1 VKQIQVDIYL
11 NVLLKTACGETA
23 GRFFMNV
30 VYLCKMDIKITLF
43 RFLLLIPFVTAYG
56 CSLADQELPVLNTNS
71 STMYETQAD
80 SLYFYRKLTGNV
92 QGREIIM
99 DITRDGY
106 EIYALYQFYGDPA
119 LIRFNGSSTIDDDGN
134 LRFVRY
140 NDDIPDTLVEVE
152 SFTASWNPQTQV
164 LSGIWKANDV
174 EEMVVLRAVENNSFN
189 TIRLAHVDTT
199 VGDCEYATCLT
210 INLTW
215 PEIIGWDSQSQIGQN
230 ILSYV
235 STSPHFMDASI
246 NSESVDSFI
255 VGMIRGYRS
264 AYEDSD
270 NMLTGWSRDLTTHIR
285 HNKNGIVG
293 IELDDYAY
301 LGGAH
306 PNGMT
311 IYLVYDTEYGTRLGL
326 DHILQP
332 ESFTALESLALASLY
347 AKYDIP
353 TGGSLSDAGFFVDDA
368 NPFLLTENF
377 MVDGNGMSF
386 TFNPYEI
393 APYVMGP
400 ISINLAWA
408 EVEHLIQPEFLER
421 IRK

>member
-1 VKQIQVDIYL
+1 
-11 NVLLKTACGETA
+11 
-23 GRFFMNV
+23 
-30 VYLCKMDIKITLF
+30 MDIKITLF
-43 RFLLLIPFVTAYG
+43 RFLLLVPFVTAYG
-56 CSLADQELPVLNTNS
+56 CSLADQELPALNTNS
-71 STMYETQAD
+71 STNYEAQAD
-80 SLYFYRKLTGNV
+80 SLYFYRKLTGTV
-92 QGREIIM
+92 QGREITM

-106 EIYALYQFYGDPA
+106 EIYAQYQVEGDLT
-119 LIRFNGSSTIDDDGN
+119 LIRFNGASTIDDDGN
-134 LRFVRY
+134 LRFIRY

-152 SFTASWNPQTQV
+152 SFIAKWNAQDQT
-164 LSGIWKANDV
+164 LSGTWKTETY
-174 EEMVVLRAVENNSFN
+174 EERVIFKTINGDSFSN
-189 TIRLAHVDTT
+189 IRLAHVDTT

-215 PEIIGWDSQSQIGQN
+215 PEIIGWDSESEIGQN

-264 AYEDSD
+264 AFEDSD

-353 TGGSLSDAGFFVDDA
+353 TGGSLSDVGFFVDDA

-377 MVDGNGMSF
+377 MVDGNGISF

-400 ISINLAWA
+400 ISINLSWA